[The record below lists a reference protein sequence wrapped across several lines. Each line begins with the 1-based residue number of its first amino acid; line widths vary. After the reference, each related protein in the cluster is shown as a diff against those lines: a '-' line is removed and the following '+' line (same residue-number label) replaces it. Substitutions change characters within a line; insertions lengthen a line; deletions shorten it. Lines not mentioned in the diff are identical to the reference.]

1 MPADLLAVFDGDSL
15 AHRAYHAMPPIW
27 LHQGQANHAVYGF
40 GSMLLKAL
48 EQIRPRYAAV
58 AFDTPTPTFRHEAF
72 PEYKAQR
79 GAAPD
84 DLYPQFGR
92 IRRVASAL
100 GLACLHCEG
109 WEADDLLGTLAHQAA
124 ERGMEVVVVTGDTD
138 ALQLVG
144 PTVRVLIPVKGLSET
159 LLYDESLVAERYGV
173 APSVFAALKALRGD
187 PSDNIP
193 GIPGVGPKT
202 AARLL
207 AEHGSVEAL
216 LAAAAALP
224 PKLAETLSANADL
237 LRRNHFLTT
246 ISRQAPVELEPS
258 ACCVHDYDPRSAAT
272 ALRELGL
279 GRLAGRLP
287 DYRAASRPPVRPTP
301 RPKRRPSGA
310 PELQPTLF

>member
-1 MPADLLAVFDGDSL
+1 VPADLLALFDGDSL

-27 LHQGQANHAVYGF
+27 IYQGQSNHAVYGF

-92 IRRVASAL
+92 IRRVAGAL
-100 GLACLHCEG
+100 GLACLHREG

-124 ERGMEVVVVTGDTD
+124 ERDMEVVVVTGDTD

-144 PTVRVLIPVKGLSET
+144 PAVRVLIPVKGLSET
-159 LLYDESLVAERYGV
+159 LLYDEALVVERYGV
-173 APSVFAALKALRGD
+173 RPTAFAALKALRGD

-193 GIPGVGPKT
+193 GIPGVGPRT

-207 AEHGSVEAL
+207 SEHGSVEAIL
-216 LAAAAALP
+216 SAVAALP
-224 PKLAETLSANADL
+224 PKLAETLRANAEL
-237 LRRNHFLTT
+237 LRRNHHLTT
-246 ISRQAPVELEPS
+246 ISRQAPVELDP
-258 ACCVHDYDPRSAAT
+258 ATCCVHDYDRRAA
-272 ALRELGL
+272 AAMLRELGL
-279 GRLAGRLP
+279 GGLTLRLP
-287 DYRAASRPPVRPTP
+287 DYRAESTRPVKPPS
-301 RPKRRPSGA
+301 RPKRRPASVPG
-310 PELQPTLF
+310 LQPTLF

>member
-1 MPADLLAVFDGDSL
+1 
-15 AHRAYHAMPPIW
+15 MPPIW
-27 LHQGQANHAVYGF
+27 THQGQANHAVYGF

-92 IRRVASAL
+92 IRRVAGAL
-100 GLACLHCEG
+100 GLACLHSEG
-109 WEADDLLGTLAHQAA
+109 WEADDVLGTLAHQAA
-124 ERGMEVVVVTGDTD
+124 ERGMQVVVVTGDTD

-144 PTVRVLIPVKGLSET
+144 PTVRVLIPIKGLSET
-159 LLYDESLVAERYGV
+159 LLYDEALVAERYGV
-173 APSVFAALKALRGD
+173 PPSVFAALKALRGD

-207 AEHGSVEAL
+207 AEHGSVEAV
-216 LAAAAALP
+216 LAAVAALP
-224 PKLAETLSANADL
+224 PKLAESLRANAEL
-237 LRRNHFLTT
+237 LRRNHYLTT
-246 ISRQAPVELEPS
+246 ISRQAPVELDP
-258 ACCVHDYDPRSAAT
+258 ATCCVHDYDPKAAAAT
-272 ALRELGL
+272 LRELGL
-279 GRLAGRLP
+279 GRLTLRLP
-287 DYRAASRPPVRPTP
+287 DYRVPSTPPVRPAP
-301 RPKRRPSGA
+301 RPKRQPVHAAG
-310 PELQPTLF
+310 LQPTLF

>member
-1 MPADLLAVFDGDSL
+1 MSSPLLAVFDGNSL

-27 LHQGQANHAVYGF
+27 LHQGQSNHAVYGF

-48 EQIRPRYAAV
+48 GQIRPRYAAV
-58 AFDTPTPTFRHEAF
+58 AFDTPTPTFRHQAF

-92 IRRVASAL
+92 IRQVAGAL

-109 WEADDLLGTLAHQAA
+109 WEADDVLGTLAHQAA
-124 ERGMEVVVVTGDTD
+124 TRGLEVVVVTSDTD

-144 PTVRVLIPVKGLSET
+144 PAVRVLIPVKGLSQT
-159 LLYDESLVAERYGV
+159 LLYDEALVEARYGV
-173 APSVFAALKALRGD
+173 PPSAFAALKALRGD

-207 AEHGSVEAL
+207 AEHRSVEAL
-216 LAAAAALP
+216 
-224 PKLAETLSANADL
+224 
-237 LRRNHFLTT
+237 
-246 ISRQAPVELEPS
+246 
-258 ACCVHDYDPRSAAT
+258 
-272 ALRELGL
+272 
-279 GRLAGRLP
+279 
-287 DYRAASRPPVRPTP
+287 
-301 RPKRRPSGA
+301 
-310 PELQPTLF
+310 